1 MSGSATEGP
10 PPPSLHGFCGVCW
23 YFAQALTDSLREVG
37 REVPTLGLACAAAV
51 GSQIENWLPSSE
63 VLRRECRHKMH
74 TDIPAGQFLSGAATT
89 AWTDCVA
96 IGVRR
101 AFAKMNVLEL
111 RVPARTSTHLAHPA
125 CFFYCLTRPGGRA
138 GLKQPRSLVYAPPMD
153 QDPWDE

>member
-63 VLRRECRHKMH
+63 VLRRGGRHKMH
-74 TDIPAGQFLSGAATT
+74 TDYCGASFFQVRPLLRGLT
-89 AWTDCVA
+89 A
-96 IGVRR
+96 
-101 AFAKMNVLEL
+101 L
-111 RVPARTSTHLAHPA
+111 PLACGEP
-125 CFFYCLTRPGGRA
+125 LQ
-138 GLKQPRSLVYAPPMD
+138 K
-153 QDPWDE
+153 